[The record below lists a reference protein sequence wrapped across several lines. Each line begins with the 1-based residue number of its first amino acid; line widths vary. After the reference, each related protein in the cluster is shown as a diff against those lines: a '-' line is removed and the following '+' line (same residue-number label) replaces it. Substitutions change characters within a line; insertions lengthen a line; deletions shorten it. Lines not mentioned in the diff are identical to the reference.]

1 MYDHAHFNRRIIMTI
16 LTGIIFLACFCLFF
30 YFVIIPAVEKTEKD
44 ANRVRSKYEK
54 KMEGLKGVNKKKN

>member
-1 MYDHAHFNRRIIMTI
+1 MTI